1 MYYDNIFCMFL
12 TIFNVKGGQND
23 ANTQNL
29 KNIYFKSDFDIF

>member
-1 MYYDNIFCMFL
+1 MYYDNRFCMFL

-29 KNIYFKSDFDIF
+29 EYLF